1 MKKKTYTIIKL
12 LDMINKGR
20 VSDIELKKIAMK
32 SGMSRSD
39 LYSSLE
45 ILDSLEYIKRKSD
58 GTKYFSSITQVGKKT
73 LKQFGY
79 MLEEKFRKM
88 A

>member
-39 LYSSLE
+39 FYSSLE
-45 ILDSLEYIKRKSD
+45 ILDSLEYIKRN
-58 GTKYFSSITQVGKKT
+58 QMEQNT
-73 LKQFGY
+73 LVQSHK
-79 MLEEKFRKM
+79 LERKL
-88 A
+88 

>member
-39 LYSSLE
+39 FLFIS
-45 ILDSLEYIKRKSD
+45 
-58 GTKYFSSITQVGKKT
+58 GTP
-73 LKQFGY
+73 
-79 MLEEKFRKM
+79 
-88 A
+88 